1 MSFFKKKN
9 QSSKM
14 QKKKINVSVPDL
26 KPKPEIRPVPSPS
39 KRKSE
44 SAKKYEDRY
53 PEKEFMKTFSQLT
66 HRHRAWDIWR
76 DFVTMFACSISNA
89 VDKDHYDDREERY
102 MKIIKKYDEE
112 ERNMFPELAA
122 HTIMALEKNQ
132 EQDFL
137 GSIFMA
143 LNLGNHSG
151 GQFFTLYHVCELMA
165 RMTINYD
172 TVQQVKE
179 KGYITINDPC
189 CGAGATLIS
198 GIHAARRQL
207 EKENMN
213 FQNHVLVVAQDIDE
227 IVAMMCYIQLSL
239 LGVAAYIKVGNTFT
253 EPMGPNDSLGN
264 YWFTPMYFSD
274 IWVMR
279 RKVHKVGESMK
290 GER

>member
-102 MKIIKKYDEE
+102 MKIIKNTMK
-112 ERNMFPELAA
+112 RNEICSLNSLPIRSWLWRKTKSKIFWAV
-122 HTIMALEKNQ
+122 
-132 EQDFL
+132 FL
-137 GSIFMA
+137 W
-143 LNLGNHSG
+143 
-151 GQFFTLYHVCELMA
+151 
-165 RMTINYD
+165 R
-172 TVQQVKE
+172 
-179 KGYITINDPC
+179 
-189 CGAGATLIS
+189 
-198 GIHAARRQL
+198 
-207 EKENMN
+207 
-213 FQNHVLVVAQDIDE
+213 
-227 IVAMMCYIQLSL
+227 
-239 LGVAAYIKVGNTFT
+239 
-253 EPMGPNDSLGN
+253 
-264 YWFTPMYFSD
+264 
-274 IWVMR
+274 
-279 RKVHKVGESMK
+279 
-290 GER
+290 